1 MRLIFDRT
9 LGRNKERKKPMTRD
23 EFAKRISENGILV
36 LDGATGTNLMRR
48 GMPKGVC
55 TEAWALEH
63 PDIVEELQNGFIEAG
78 SEVVYAP
85 TFSCNRHQLKGF
97 GLEGNIKDMNRD
109 LVRISQG
116 VARGRAYVA
125 GDVAPTGL
133 VLESIG
139 GDATIEQ
146 VFDIYKEQITY
157 LAESGVDLLV
167 IETMMSMDEST
178 IALDAAN
185 EAAPDLPVMVT
196 MSVQA
201 DGTAYYGGTIY
212 EAVEV
217 FDAMGASAVGVNC
230 CSGPDQLISM
240 IRMIADSVSVPVI
253 AKPNAGMPHISPL
266 GMAEYD
272 MDAETFAGHMKALK
286 EAGASVLGGCCGTT
300 PEYIRDMVALVK

>member
-1 MRLIFDRT
+1 
-9 LGRNKERKKPMTRD
+9 MTRE
-23 EFAKRISENGILV
+23 EFAERITKNGTLI

-55 TEAWALEH
+55 TEAWALDH
-63 PDIVEELQNGFIEAG
+63 KDVVEDLQNGFIEAG

-85 TFSCNRHQLKGF
+85 TFSCNRHQLAGF
-97 GLEGNIKDMNRD
+97 GLEGTIESMNRD

-116 VARGRAYVA
+116 VAQGRAFVA

-146 VFDIYKEQITY
+146 VFDIYKEQISY

-185 EAAPDLPVMVT
+185 ETAPALPVMVT

-230 CSGPDQLISM
+230 CSGPDQLVSM
-240 IRMIADSVSVPVI
+240 IHMIAGSVSVPVI
-253 AKPNAGMPHISPL
+253 AKPNAGMPHINHL

-272 MDAETFAGHMKALK
+272 MDAETFAGHMEKLK
-286 EAGASVLGGCCGTT
+286 SAGASVLGGCCGTT
-300 PEYIRDMVALVK
+300 PEYIRELTARVR